1 MKTKKHHMD
10 AEKPEQLKLQLLHG
24 EENHKYFSPIIIII
38 DAACHSYIV
47 FYSIT
52 SSPANLTNN
61 ILLTTC

>member
-10 AEKPEQLKLQLLHG
+10 AEKNEQLKLQLLHG
-24 EENHKYFSPIIIII
+24 EENHKYFGPIIT
-38 DAACHSYIV
+38 DAACHRYIL

>member
-10 AEKPEQLKLQLLHG
+10 AEKNEQLKLQLLHG
-24 EENHKYFSPIIIII
+24 EENHKYFSPIIII